1 MKIERLC
8 VDNLKDGIF
17 CAIEKTGG
25 NEMYD
30 QLGAW
35 LEGGQ
40 LRGQIVRDHETVA
53 GFILYYPIEHAP
65 LDVDGEGL
73 YVVQCIFVK
82 PEYQNK
88 GFGRALIESALA
100 DARDEGASGLAVEG
114 FKPQGSGAFDYMP
127 GTFFES
133 MGMSAGESRGQ
144 STLYYMS
151 LKERASRPQYM
162 DPKFTPPVDNL
173 KVRVDVLDCRNCYVG
188 ITNREVV
195 KSVVDE
201 SDNVDLVI
209 HDQNSRETVV
219 DKGMSSGIFIDGKL
233 TFFRGPVSEEDIWN
247 AIKIANQAYKEATDR

>member
-8 VDNLKDGIF
+8 VDNLNEGVF
-17 CAIEKTGG
+17 CAIDKPNGDKMHG
-25 NEMYD
+25 

-40 LRGQIVRDHETVA
+40 LRGQIARENDTVA

-73 YVVQCIFVK
+73 YVVQCIYVK
-82 PEYQNK
+82 PEYQNQ

-100 DARDEGASGLAVEG
+100 DARDHGASGLAVEG

-127 GTFFES
+127 GTFFEQ
-133 MGMSAGESRGQ
+133 MGLSPGESRGQ
-144 STLYYMS
+144 STLYYTNF
-151 LKERASRPQYM
+151 KERASHPQYL
-162 DPKFTPPVDNL
+162 DPRFSPPVDNL
-173 KVRVDVLDCRNCYVG
+173 KVRVDMLDCRNCYVG

-195 KSVVDE
+195 ESVVEEAGD
-201 SDNVDLVI
+201 VDLVI

-233 TFFRGPVSEEDIWN
+233 TFFRGPVSE
-247 AIKIANQAYKEATDR
+247 